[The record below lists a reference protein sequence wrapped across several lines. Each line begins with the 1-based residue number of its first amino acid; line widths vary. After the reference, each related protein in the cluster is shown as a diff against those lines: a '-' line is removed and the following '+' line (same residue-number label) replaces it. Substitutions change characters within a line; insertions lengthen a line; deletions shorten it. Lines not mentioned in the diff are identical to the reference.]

1 MSQNPTSIEF
11 RSDTFTQPSEAMLQ
25 AMFAAQVG
33 DDVFGEDVTVNALE
47 RSVADFFGMEAGLF
61 CPSGTM
67 TNQIAIQVHTQP
79 GDEVI
84 CEAGSHVYFYEG
96 GGIAKNSG
104 AQVRLVQG
112 TYGQITAEQIL
123 PLINPDDVHRARTRL
138 VSLENTCNRG
148 GGSCYNL
155 GEIAKIRSLCDA
167 HGLGLHL
174 DGARLMNAIVANQE
188 NPKDYGKM
196 FHSISLCLSKG
207 LGAPVGSVL
216 LGDAIFIKQARRVR
230 KVMGG
235 GMRQAG
241 YLAAA
246 GLYAMEHNINRLA
259 EDHAHAKQLS
269 AVLAQCNWVGEMF
282 PVETNIVIFE
292 VVEKNQ
298 PAGGTVV
305 SGHVNTAAE
314 NRLSSGGSSPG
325 VVGSGLKTAQEVSA
339 KLLSH
344 NIKVSAMSST
354 HIRMV
359 THLGVTPEMIQ
370 RTLEVLKGL

>member
-1 MSQNPTSIEF
+1 
-11 RSDTFTQPSEAMLQ
+11 MLQ
-25 AMFAAQVG
+25 AMFAASVG
-33 DDVFGEDVTVNALE
+33 DDVFGEDPTVNALE

-67 TNQIAIQVHTQP
+67 TNQIAIQVHTHP

-96 GGIAKNSG
+96 GGIAKNAG

-112 TYGQITAEQIL
+112 SFGQITAAQIL

-148 GGSCYNL
+148 GGSCYDL
-155 GEIAKIRSLCDA
+155 AEIAAIRSLCDA
-167 HGLGLHL
+167 HGLSLHL
-174 DGARLMNAIVANQE
+174 DGARLMNAIVAKQE
-188 NPKDYGKM
+188 DPKSYGQL

-216 LGDAIFIKQARRVR
+216 LGDNAYIKQARRVR

-246 GLYAMEHNINRLA
+246 GLYAMQHNINRLA
-259 EDHAHAKQLS
+259 EDHVHAKQLADALQS
-269 AVLAQCNWVGEMF
+269 CHWVGEIF

-292 VVEKNQ
+292 VK
-298 PAGGTVV
+298 GD
-305 SGHVNTAAE
+305 S
-314 NRLSSGGSSPG
+314 
-325 VVGSGLKTAQEVSA
+325 GSGLETTQEVVS
-339 KLLSH
+339 KLSFH
-344 NIKVSAMSST
+344 NIRVSAMSPT
-354 HIRMV
+354 HIRLV
-359 THLGVTPEMIQ
+359 THLDVTPEMVQ
-370 RTLEVLKGL
+370 RTIEVLKGL

>member
-1 MSQNPTSIEF
+1 MSQNPTPVEL
-11 RSDTFTQPSEAMLQ
+11 RSDTFTKPSEAMLQ

-112 TYGQITAEQIL
+112 SFGQITADQIL

-148 GGSCYNL
+148 GGSCYDL
-155 GEIAKIRSLCDA
+155 AEIAKIRSLCDA

-188 NPKDYGKM
+188 NPQEYGKM

-216 LGDAIFIKQARRVR
+216 LGDAAFIKQARRVR

-246 GLYAMEHNINRLA
+246 GLFAMENNINRLA
-259 EDHAHAKQLS
+259 KDHAHAKQLAS
-269 AVLAQCNWVGEMF
+269 ALANCNWVGEIF

-292 VVEKNQ
+292 V
-298 PAGGTVV
+298 GGNGNSVT
-305 SGHVNTAAE
+305 GAA
-314 NRLSSGGSSPG
+314 SAK
-325 VVGSGLKTAQEVSA
+325 KTAPEIIAALNSQ
-339 KLLSH
+339 
-344 NIKVSAMSST
+344 NIRVSAMSPT

-370 RTLEVLKGL
+370 RTVDVLKRL

>member
-1 MSQNPTSIEF
+1 MSQNPTPIEF
-11 RSDTFTQPSEAMLQ
+11 RSDTFTKPSEAMLQ

-104 AQVRLVQG
+104 AQVRLVLG
-112 TYGQITAEQIL
+112 SFGQISADQIL

-148 GGSCYNL
+148 GGSCYDL
-155 GEIAKIRSLCDA
+155 AEIAKIRSLCDA

-188 NPKDYGKM
+188 NPQEYGKM

-216 LGDAIFIKQARRVR
+216 LGDAAFIKQARRVR

-246 GLYAMEHNINRLA
+246 GLFAMENNINRLA
-259 EDHAHAKQLS
+259 EDHAHAKLLAS
-269 AVLAQCNWVGEMF
+269 ALADCNWVGEIF

-292 VVEKNQ
+292 VAS
-298 PAGGTVV
+298 PRTVAETV
-305 SGHVNTAAE
+305 AA
-314 NRLSSGGSSPG
+314 LS
-325 VVGSGLKTAQEVSA
+325 AQ
-339 KLLSH
+339 
-344 NIKVSAMSST
+344 NIRVSAMSDK

-359 THLGVTPEMIQ
+359 THLDVTPEMVQ

>member
-1 MSQNPTSIEF
+1 MSQLETPIEF

-25 AMFAAQVG
+25 AMFAAKVG

-47 RSVADFFGMEAGLF
+47 RSVAEFFGMEAGLF

-112 TYGQITAEQIL
+112 SYGQITADQIL
-123 PLINPDDVHRARTRL
+123 PVINPDDVHRARTRL

-148 GGSCYNL
+148 GGSCYDL
-155 GEIAKIRSLCDA
+155 AEIAKIRSLCDA

-174 DGARLMNAIVANQE
+174 DGARLMNAIVAKQE
-188 NPKDYGKM
+188 DPKAYGKL

-216 LGDAIFIKQARRVR
+216 LGDEAFIKQARRVR

-246 GLYAMEHNINRLA
+246 GLYAMKHNINRLA
-259 EDHAHAKQLS
+259 EDHAHAKLLAS
-269 AVLAQCNWVGEMF
+269 ALADCNWVGEIF

-292 VVEKNQ
+292 VASPK
-298 PAGGTVV
+298 TVAETV
-305 SGHVNTAAE
+305 AA
-314 NRLSSGGSSPG
+314 LS
-325 VVGSGLKTAQEVSA
+325 AQ
-339 KLLSH
+339 
-344 NIKVSAMSST
+344 NIRVSAMSDK

-359 THLGVTPEMIQ
+359 THLDVTPEMIQ
-370 RTLEVLKGL
+370 RTIDVLKNI

>member
-1 MSQNPTSIEF
+1 MSQNPTPIEF
-11 RSDTFTQPSEAMLQ
+11 RSDTFTKPSEAMLQ
-25 AMFAAQVG
+25 ALFAAQVG
-33 DDVFGEDVTVNALE
+33 DDVCGEDVTVNALE

-61 CPSGTM
+61 CPSGTV
-67 TNQIAIQVHTQP
+67 TNQIAIQVRTQP

-112 TYGQITAEQIL
+112 SFGQISADQIL

-148 GGSCYNL
+148 GGSCYDL
-155 GEIAKIRSLCDA
+155 AEIAKIRSLCDA

-188 NPKDYGKM
+188 NPQEYGKM

-216 LGDAIFIKQARRVR
+216 LGDTAFIKQARRVR

-246 GLYAMEHNINRLA
+246 GLFAMENNINRLA
-259 EDHAHAKQLS
+259 EDHAHAKQLAS
-269 AVLAQCNWVGEMF
+269 ALADCNWVGEIF

-292 VVEKNQ
+292 VAS
-298 PAGGTVV
+298 PRTV
-305 SGHVNTAAE
+305 AE
-314 NRLSSGGSSPG
+314 TVATLS
-325 VVGSGLKTAQEVSA
+325 AQ
-339 KLLSH
+339 
-344 NIKVSAMSST
+344 NIRVSAMSPT

-370 RTLEVLKGL
+370 RTIDVLKNI

>member
-1 MSQNPTSIEF
+1 MSQLETPIEF
-11 RSDTFTQPSEAMLQ
+11 RSDTFTKPSEAMLQ
-25 AMFAAQVG
+25 AMFAASVG
-33 DDVFGEDVTVNALE
+33 DDVFGEDASVNALE
-47 RSVADFFGMEAGLF
+47 RSVAEFFGMEAGLF

-96 GGIAKNSG
+96 GGIAKNAG

-112 TYGQITAEQIL
+112 SYGQITAEQIL
-123 PLINPDDVHRARTRL
+123 PVINPDDVHRARTRL

-155 GEIAKIRSLCDA
+155 AEIAKIRSLCDA

-174 DGARLMNAIVANQE
+174 DGARLMNAIVAKQE
-188 NPKDYGKM
+188 DPKAYGKL

-216 LGDAIFIKQARRVR
+216 LGDAAFIKQARRVR

-246 GLYAMEHNINRLA
+246 GLYAMENNINRLA
-259 EDHAHAKQLS
+259 EDHAHAKQLAS
-269 AVLAQCNWVGEMF
+269 ALASCNWVGEIF

-292 VVEKNQ
+292 VASPK
-298 PAGGTVV
+298 TVAETV
-305 SGHVNTAAE
+305 AA
-314 NRLSSGGSSPG
+314 LS
-325 VVGSGLKTAQEVSA
+325 AQ
-339 KLLSH
+339 
-344 NIKVSAMSST
+344 NIRVSAMSDK

-359 THLGVTPEMIQ
+359 THLDVTHEMIQ
-370 RTLEVLKGL
+370 RTIDVLKNI

>member
-1 MSQNPTSIEF
+1 
-11 RSDTFTQPSEAMLQ
+11 
-25 AMFAAQVG
+25 
-33 DDVFGEDVTVNALE
+33 
-47 RSVADFFGMEAGLF
+47 
-61 CPSGTM
+61 
-67 TNQIAIQVHTQP
+67 
-79 GDEVI
+79 
-84 CEAGSHVYFYEG
+84 VYFYEG

-112 TYGQITAEQIL
+112 SFGQISADQIL

-148 GGSCYNL
+148 GGSCYDL
-155 GEIAKIRSLCDA
+155 AEIAKIRSLCDA

-188 NPKDYGKM
+188 NPKEYGKM

-216 LGDAIFIKQARRVR
+216 LGDAAFIKQARRVR

-246 GLYAMEHNINRLA
+246 GLFAMENNINRLA
-259 EDHAHAKQLS
+259 EDHAHAKQLAS
-269 AVLAQCNWVGEMF
+269 ALADCHWVGEIF

-292 VVEKNQ
+292 VAS
-298 PAGGTVV
+298 PRTV
-305 SGHVNTAAE
+305 AE
-314 NRLSSGGSSPG
+314 TVATLS
-325 VVGSGLKTAQEVSA
+325 AQ
-339 KLLSH
+339 
-344 NIKVSAMSST
+344 NIRVSAMSPT

-359 THLGVTPEMIQ
+359 THLDVTPEMIQ
-370 RTLEVLKGL
+370 RTIDVLKNI

>member
-1 MSQNPTSIEF
+1 MNTHSTPIEL

-84 CEAGSHVYFYEG
+84 CEAGSHIYFYEG

-112 TYGQITAEQIL
+112 SFGQISADQIM

-148 GGSCYNL
+148 GGSCYDL
-155 GEIAKIRSLCDA
+155 AEIAKIRSLCDA

-259 EDHAHAKQLS
+259 EDHAHAKQLA

-292 VVEKNQ
+292 VDSK
-298 PAGGTVV
+298 G
-305 SGHVNTAAE
+305 
-314 NRLSSGGSSPG
+314 NRQGNGGSTAIEK
-325 VVGSGLKTAQEVSA
+325 GSGVASAQGVSA

>member
-1 MSQNPTSIEF
+1 MSKNPTPIEF
-11 RSDTFTQPSEAMLQ
+11 RSDTFTKPSEAMLQ

-112 TYGQITAEQIL
+112 SFGQITADQIL

-148 GGSCYNL
+148 GGSCYDL
-155 GEIAKIRSLCDA
+155 AEIAKIRSLCDA

-188 NPKDYGKM
+188 NPQEYGKM

-216 LGDAIFIKQARRVR
+216 LGDAAFIKQARRVR

-246 GLYAMEHNINRLA
+246 GLFAMENNINRLA
-259 EDHAHAKQLS
+259 EDHAHAKQLAS
-269 AVLAQCNWVGEMF
+269 ALADCNWVGEIF

-292 VVEKNQ
+292 V
-298 PAGGTVV
+298 GGNGNLVTGAD
-305 SGHVNTAAE
+305 SAK
-314 NRLSSGGSSPG
+314 
-325 VVGSGLKTAQEVSA
+325 KTAPEIIAALNSQ
-339 KLLSH
+339 
-344 NIKVSAMSST
+344 NIRVSAMSAT

-359 THLGVTPEMIQ
+359 THLGVTPEMIK
-370 RTLEVLKGL
+370 RTVEVLKGL